1 MIIYHIRDLMLRKSA
16 KLNQKITYDM
26 ITEETGISRM
36 TLSRMSSQRG
46 YNPTMDNIEKLCKYF
61 DCTPNDL
68 ITILPD
74 PHSKH
79 SLQPSQTPS

>member
-1 MIIYHIRDLMLRKSA
+1 MVIYHIRDLMLRKSA
-16 KLNQKITYDM
+16 KLNRKITYDM
-26 ITEETGISRM
+26 ITKETGISRM

-74 PHSKH
+74 PPTGQP
-79 SLQPSQTPS
+79 LQVSQSPS